1 MVFRFVY
8 VFEFISGDSAYPCMD
23 WLIPPFRGEV
33 HNQELRFNNAH
44 AKIRN
49 TVERAFGV
57 LKRRF
62 FSLATGLRIRDM
74 KLAAKLI
81 ICAMIVHNKCLAMG
95 DFAEDFEDLQDPMAL
110 QHDWI
115 ADPNDDRTAGQQRRQ
130 SLLEA
135 LCGQ

>member
-1 MVFRFVY
+1 VGGILPIFYDFLGNDV
-8 VFEFISGDSAYPCMD
+8 
-23 WLIPPFRGEV
+23 LIEIIKIEV
-33 HNQELRFNNAH
+33 IHN